1 MALIRLFFL
10 LHESLIGRPLYYRDS
25 VRVVNKACIHYVKR
39 RACTEDETIRVCSRP
54 THPSRNSRWDKR
66 VKTKMRK
73 LSCHLRLSVACL
85 ITRPVDIYICVL
97 DLFLPHPLL
106 FRSRHASFGLPD
118 LLWIFA
124 HACSILSLLIR
135 GIHVAITVFFTGYFP

>member
-25 VRVVNKACIHYVKR
+25 VRIVNKACIHYVKR

-85 ITRPVDIYICVL
+85 ITRPVDIYIYVFSIYFSLILYSFVQGMLPL
-97 DLFLPHPLL
+97 DCLI
-106 FRSRHASFGLPD
+106 SCG
-118 LLWIFA
+118 
-124 HACSILSLLIR
+124 SL
-135 GIHVAITVFFTGYFP
+135 HTPVQSCHC